1 MIREHRR
8 VLTYCTCR
16 ASKESALDVYP
27 FVRLPGALDLLSIL
41 LYETLISDEHT

>member
-1 MIREHRR
+1 M
-8 VLTYCTCR
+8 LGYCTCR
-16 ASKESALDVYP
+16 ASKESALNVSP